1 MTKDKLTPK
10 QSLFVAEYIKTGNAT
25 ESARR
30 AGYAGND
37 LTLKQVGSENLAK
50 PYIAQAIEKANIKR
64 DNRLEL
70 EADFELKKTLEVL
83 ERTMDDNTAL
93 RAIELMGKLRGKFI
107 QKIEVEGKLSVAST
121 LAAARHRLSGGGN
134 NGNA

>member
-121 LAAARHRLSGGGN
+121 LAAARHRLSGGGS